1 MMDKS
6 YIVNRFGGFVGQAGQ
21 FQSQPVVQKALVRF
35 LTALA
40 IILLLGS
47 QDTWAQGR
55 TVTGKVTDATN
66 SVLPGVSIQVKGT
79 TRGANTG
86 ADGTYSLTDVADN
99 ATLVFSFIGYTTQEV
114 AVGNRATI
122 DVQLAD
128 DTKALQEVVVVGYGT
143 QKQKDITGGI
153 VALGPKDFNK
163 GVISSPE
170 QLLQGRAAGVQ
181 ITPSSGEPGAGINI
195 QIRGS
200 TSVRSNSN
208 PLYVID
214 GVPLDGGDVSAG
226 GQDFGG
232 GTTSAR
238 NPLNFLNPNDIE
250 NISVLKDASSAA
262 IYGSRGANGVVL
274 ITTKRGKAGSQQ
286 VNLSASTS
294 VSSPLR
300 RYDLLDGPS
309 FVAGVVAAG
318 GDRAAVDRGAN
329 TDWQKEVLR
338 TSISQNY
345 NVSFGGGNQDTRYL
359 FSVGYSDQQ
368 GIIKKAALQRLV
380 GRINA
385 SHELFNDKV
394 VLDLSLTTSG
404 IKDTYVLN
412 TDNAGAQGNLIGA
425 MIQANPSNP
434 VRNPDGSYFYAPA
447 LTDSAGNVTYPRN
460 SGDYRNPAAILDLID
475 DTGNTNRTLASVS
488 ATWRIIDGLSA
499 KINFGLDA
507 SNAVRRTAIDP
518 NLGGFND
525 TFNRGR
531 AYIQNRH
538 RGSKLIEYTLNYGKT
553 IGSGVL
559 DAVVGFSY
567 QKFENRGDFVR
578 AEFFTTS
585 LIPLVDN
592 IDGVNN
598 SDNKAFLGG
607 SDRSQ
612 NELQSYFG
620 RVNYNIAEKYILT
633 GTLRV
638 DGSSRFGANNKYGY
652 FPSVGAAWRLSNENF
667 IPKNVFDD
675 LKLRLNFGIT
685 GSQDFNGG
693 ASRVLF
699 TANTDGSLTQN
710 NNPNPDL
717 KWEQTTQYGAGLD
730 FTILKGR
737 LSGTVDYFNK
747 STTDLLFRIRYAQPA
762 AVTYR
767 FINLPGNVI
776 NSGVELG
783 LVFQAVQKERFG
795 WEVLANATYLTN
807 TIKNFGSTNINTGT
821 VSGQGLTGAYA
832 QTFRDGY
839 SIFSFNLPIFTGFGT
854 TSDGIENVAQY
865 ANNGVASIVGNPIPK
880 YNLGLT
886 NNFTFGKLS
895 ASIFFNGQFGA
906 YIYNNTAN
914 ALFLKGIL
922 RNGRNVTKDVGA
934 SPENALNVGS
944 PSTRFLEKIDFVR
957 LSNANIGYT
966 FDLPQGGFAKSL
978 RVSLTGQNLLLFT
991 GYTGLDPEVNT
1002 NKTLDEVPSRGL
1014 DYTAFPTPRTF
1025 TLGLNVG
1032 F

>member
-1 MMDKS
+1 MMNKS
-6 YIVNRFGGFVGQAGQ
+6 YISDRFGGCVGPVG
-21 FQSQPVVQKALVRF
+21 QSQPQPLVRKAFVGF
-35 LTALA
+35 LTMLA
-40 IILLLGS
+40 MVLLLGN
-47 QDTWAQGR
+47 QAAWAQGR
-55 TVTGKVTDATN
+55 TVTGKVTDATG

-79 TRGANTG
+79 TRGANTT
-86 ADGTYSLTDVADN
+86 AEGTYSLTDVAND

-114 AVGNRATI
+114 AVGNRSTVDI
-122 DVQLAD
+122 QLAD

-163 GVISSPE
+163 GVIASPE

-181 ITPSSGEPGAGINI
+181 ITPASGEPGAGINI

-200 TSVRSNSN
+200 TSIRSGNN

-214 GVPLDGGDVSAG
+214 GVPLDGGEVSAG

-232 GTTSAR
+232 GSTSSR

-262 IYGSRGANGVVL
+262 IYGARGANGVVL
-274 ITTKRGKAGSQQ
+274 ITTKRGKSGSQQ
-286 VNLSASTS
+286 VNVSASTS
-294 VSSPLR
+294 ISSPLR
-300 RYDLLDGPS
+300 TYDLLDGPG

-318 GDRAAVDRGAN
+318 GDRATVDRGAN
-329 TDWQKEVLR
+329 TDWQKEIFR
-338 TSISQNY
+338 TAISQNY
-345 NVSFGGGNQDTRYL
+345 NLSFGGGNQDTRYL

-368 GIIKKAALQRLV
+368 GIIKKAALQRLT

-412 TDNAGAQGNLIGA
+412 GDNAGFQGNLIGA
-425 MIQANPSNP
+425 AIQANPTYP
-434 VRNPDGSYFYAPA
+434 VRNPNGSFYYAPA
-447 LTDSAGNVTYPRN
+447 ITNADGTITYPGS
-460 SGDYRNPAAILDLID
+460 SGDYRNPVAILDQID

-488 ATWRIIDGLSA
+488 GTWRILDGLSA

-507 SNAVRRTAIDP
+507 STGVRRTSIDGR
-518 NLGGFND
+518 LGGFND
-525 TFNRGR
+525 TFGRGR
-531 AYIQNRH
+531 AYIQNRF
-538 RGSKLIEYTLNYGKT
+538 RNSRLIEYTLNYNKT
-553 IGSGVL
+553 IGVGAL
-559 DAVVGFSY
+559 DAVAGFSY

-578 AEFFTTS
+578 SEFFTTYA
-585 LIPLVDN
+585 IPLVDN

-598 SDNKAFLGG
+598 NDNKAFLGA

-620 RVNYNIAEKYILT
+620 RVNYNIADKYILT

-638 DGSSRFGANNKYGY
+638 DGSSRFGVNNKYGY
-652 FPSVGAAWRLSNENF
+652 FPSVGAAWRLSNESF

-685 GSQDFNGG
+685 GNQDFAGG
-693 ASRVLF
+693 ASRVIF
-699 TANTDGSLTQN
+699 SANSDGSLTQN

-717 KWEQTTQYGAGLD
+717 RWEQTTQYGAGLD

-737 LSGTVDYFNK
+737 LSGTLDYFNK
-747 STTDLLFRIRYAQPA
+747 STSDLLFQIRYAQPA

-767 FINLPGNVI
+767 FINLPGQVI
-776 NSGVELG
+776 NSGAELS
-783 LVFQAVQKERFG
+783 LAFQAVQKANFG

-807 TIKNFGSTNINTGT
+807 KIQNFGSTNINTGSI
-821 VSGQGLTGAYA
+821 SGQGLSGAFA

-839 SIFSFNLPIFTGFGT
+839 SIFSFNLPTFTGFGNT
-854 TSDGIENVAQY
+854 ADGLQNVGLYENGG
-865 ANNGVASIVGNPIPK
+865 ANSIVGNPIPK

-922 RNGRNVTKDVGA
+922 KNGRNVTKDAAA
-934 SPENALNVGS
+934 SPENPLNAGS

-966 FDLPQGGFAKSL
+966 FDLPQGGFAKNL
-978 RVSLTGQNLLLFT
+978 RVSVTGQNLLLFT

-1002 NKTLDEVPSRGL
+1002 NKNIDGVPSRGI
-1014 DYTAFPTPRTF
+1014 DYTAFPTPRTV

>member
-6 YIVNRFGGFVGQAGQ
+6 YISNHFSGCVGLVG
-21 FQSQPVVQKALVRF
+21 QSQPQSFVQKALSSF
-35 LTALA
+35 LAMLVMVM
-40 IILLLGS
+40 LLGN
-47 QDTWAQGR
+47 QAAWAQER
-55 TVTGKVTDATN
+55 TVTGKVTDATG

-79 TRGANTG
+79 TRGANTN
-86 ADGTYSLTDVADN
+86 ADGVYTLTGVGDN
-99 ATLVFSFIGYTTQEV
+99 ATLVFSFIGYTSQEV
-114 AVGNRATI
+114 VVGNRSTV

-153 VALGPKDFNK
+153 VALGPKDFNQ
-163 GVISSPE
+163 GVIASPE

-294 VSSPLR
+294 ISSPLR
-300 RYDLLDGPS
+300 RYDLLNGPE

-329 TDWQKEVLR
+329 TDWQKEVFR

-345 NVSFGGGNQDTRYL
+345 NLSFGGGNQDTRYL

-394 VLDLSLTTSG
+394 ILDLSLTTSG
-404 IKDTYVLN
+404 VKDTYVLN

-434 VRNPDGSYFYAPA
+434 VRNPDGSFFYAPP
-447 LTDSAGNVTYPRN
+447 VTNADGTISYPRN

-475 DTGNTNRTLASVS
+475 DDGNTNRTLASVS
-488 ATWRIIDGLSA
+488 GTWRILDGLSA

-507 SNAVRRTAIDP
+507 SSAVRRTSIDP

-531 AYIQNRH
+531 AYIQNRY
-538 RGSKLIEYTLNYGKT
+538 RTSRLIEYTLNYGKT
-553 IGSGVL
+553 VGPGVL
-559 DAVVGFSY
+559 DAVAGFSY

-592 IDGVNN
+592 LDGVNN
-598 SDNKAFLGG
+598 NDNKAFLGG

-620 RVNYNIAEKYILT
+620 RVNYNLSDKYILT
-633 GTLRV
+633 ATLRV

-675 LKLRLNFGIT
+675 LKLRLNYGIT
-685 GSQDFNGG
+685 GSQDFQGG

-710 NNPNPDL
+710 NNPNPNL
-717 KWEQTTQYGAGLD
+717 RWEQTTQYGAGLD
-730 FTILKGR
+730 FTVLKGR
-737 LSGTVDYFNK
+737 LSGTLDYFYK
-747 STTDLLFRIRYAQPA
+747 STTDLLFQIRYAQPA

-776 NSGVELG
+776 NNGVELG
-783 LVFQAVQKERFG
+783 LAFQAVQKAKFG
-795 WEVLANATYLTN
+795 WEILANATFLKN
-807 TIKNFGSTNINTGT
+807 TIKNFGSTNINTGAI
-821 VSGQGLTGAYA
+821 SGQGLSGAYA
-832 QTFRDGY
+832 QTFRDGN
-839 SIFSFNLPIFTGFGT
+839 SIFSFNLPTFTGFGT
-854 TSDGIENVAQY
+854 TSDGIQNVATY
-865 ANNGVASIVGNPIPK
+865 ANDGVASIVGNPIPK

-886 NNFTFGKLS
+886 NNFTFGRLT
-895 ASIFFNGQFGA
+895 ASFFVNGQFGA

-922 RNGRNVTKDVGA
+922 RNGRNVTRDVAA
-934 SPENALNVGS
+934 SAENPLNVGS

-1002 NKTLDEVPSRGL
+1002 NKSIDGVPSRGI

-1025 TLGLNVG
+1025 TVGLNVG

>member
-1 MMDKS
+1 MMNKS
-6 YIVNRFGGFVGQAGQ
+6 YKFSPFGGYVGQAGQ
-21 FQSQPVVQKALVRF
+21 FQPQPFVRKAFVSF
-35 LTALA
+35 LSMLTMV
-40 IILLLGS
+40 LLLGNGAA
-47 QDTWAQGR
+47 WAQGR
-55 TVTGKVTDATN
+55 TVTGKVTDATG

-79 TRGANTG
+79 TRGTNTTG
-86 ADGTYSLTDVADN
+86 EGTYSLGDVTND

-114 AVGNRATI
+114 AVGNRTTVDI
-122 DVQLAD
+122 QLAD

-163 GVISSPE
+163 GVIASPE

-214 GVPLDGGDVSAG
+214 GVPLDGGDVSSG

-274 ITTKRGKAGSQQ
+274 ITTKRGRAGSQQ

-294 VSSPLR
+294 ISSPLR
-300 RYDLLDGPS
+300 TYDLLDGPA
-309 FVAGVVAAG
+309 FLTGVVAAG

-329 TDWQKEVLR
+329 TDWQKEIFR

-345 NVSFGGGNQDTRYL
+345 NLSFGGGNQDTRYL

-368 GIIKKAALQRLV
+368 GIIKKAALQRVV

-412 TDNAGAQGNLIGA
+412 GDNAGFQGNLIGA
-425 MIQANPSNP
+425 AIQANPTYP
-434 VRNPDGSYFYAPA
+434 VRNPDGTFFQP
-447 LTDSAGNVTYPRN
+447 G
-460 SGDYRNPAAILDLID
+460 GDYRNPVAVLDYID

-488 ATWRIIDGLSA
+488 GTWRILDGLSA

-507 SNAVRRTAIDP
+507 STGVRRTGIDGR
-518 NLGGFND
+518 LGGFND
-525 TFNRGR
+525 TFGRGR
-531 AYIQNRH
+531 AYIQNRF
-538 RGSKLIEYTLNYGKT
+538 RNSRLIEYTLNYNKT
-553 IGSGVL
+553 IGTGAL
-559 DAVVGFSY
+559 DAVAGFSY

-578 AEFFTTS
+578 SEFFTTYE
-585 LIPLVDN
+585 IPLVDN

-598 SDNKAFLGG
+598 NDNKAFLGG

-612 NELQSYFG
+612 NELQSFFG

-652 FPSVGAAWRLSNENF
+652 FPSIGAAWRLSNENF

-675 LKLRLNFGIT
+675 LKLRISYGIT

-693 ASRVLF
+693 ASRVIF
-699 TANTDGSLTQN
+699 TANPDGSLTQN

-717 KWEQTTQYGAGLD
+717 RWEQTTQYGAGID

-747 STTDLLFRIRYAQPA
+747 STTDLLFRVRYAQPA

-767 FINLPGNVI
+767 FINLPGQVI

-783 LVFQAVQKERFG
+783 LAFQAVQKEKFG
-795 WEVLANATYLTN
+795 WEILANATYLTN
-807 TIKNFGSTNINTGT
+807 TIKNFGSTNINTGSI
-821 VSGQGLTGAYA
+821 SGQGLSGAFA

-839 SIFSFNLPIFTGFGT
+839 SIFSFNLPTFTGFGNT
-854 TSDGIENVAQY
+854 PDGLQNVGLY

-886 NNFTFGKLS
+886 NNFSFGKLS
-895 ASIFFNGQFGA
+895 ASLFFNGQFGA

-922 RNGRNVTKDVGA
+922 KNGRNVTVDA
-934 SPENALNVGS
+934 ANSPENPLNAGS

-957 LSNANIGYT
+957 LANANIGYT
-966 FDLPQGGFAKSL
+966 FDLPQGGFAKNL

-1002 NKTLDEVPSRGL
+1002 NKTIDEVPSRGI
-1014 DYTAFPTPRTF
+1014 DYTSFPTPRTF

>member
-1 MMDKS
+1 MMNKS
-6 YIVNRFGGFVGQAGQ
+6 YQINRISGCVGQAGQ
-21 FQSQPVVQKALVRF
+21 SQPQSFVRKALFGF
-35 LTALA
+35 LAMLTMV
-40 IILLLGS
+40 LLLGN
-47 QDTWAQGR
+47 QAAWAQGR
-55 TVTGKVTDATN
+55 TVTGKVTDAAGGT
-66 SVLPGVSIQVKGT
+66 LPGVSIQVKGT
-79 TRGANTG
+79 TRGANTA
-86 ADGTYSLTDVADN
+86 ADGVYSITDVADN
-99 ATLVFSFIGYTTQEV
+99 ATLVFSYIGYTSQEV
-114 AVGNRATI
+114 AVGNRSTV

-153 VALGPKDFNK
+153 IALGPKDFNK
-163 GVISSPE
+163 GVIASPE

-181 ITPSSGEPGAGINI
+181 ITPASGEPGAGINI

-200 TSVRSNSN
+200 TSIRSGNN

-214 GVPLDGGDVSAG
+214 GVPLDGGDISSG

-232 GTTSAR
+232 GSTSSR

-250 NISVLKDASSAA
+250 NITVLKDASSAA
-262 IYGSRGANGVVL
+262 IYGARGANGVVL

-286 VNLSASTS
+286 VNVSASTS

-300 RYDLLDGPS
+300 TYDLLDGPS
-309 FVAGVVAAG
+309 FVNGVVAAG
-318 GDRAAVDRGAN
+318 GDRAAIDKGAN
-329 TDWQKEVLR
+329 TDWQKEIFR
-338 TSISQNY
+338 TGVSQNY
-345 NVSFGGGNQDTRYL
+345 NLSFGGGNQDTRYL
-359 FSVGYSDQQ
+359 FSLGYSDQQ
-368 GIIKKAALQRLV
+368 GIIKKAALQRIT

-394 VLDLSLTTSG
+394 VLDLALTTSG

-412 TDNAGAQGNLIGA
+412 GDNAGFQGNLIGA
-425 MIQANPSNP
+425 AIQANPTYP
-434 VRNPDGSYFYAPA
+434 VRNPDGTFYQP
-447 LTDSAGNVTYPRN
+447 G
-460 SGDYRNPAAILDLID
+460 GDYRNPAAVLDLID

-488 ATWRIIDGLSA
+488 GTWRIVNGLSA
-499 KINFGLDA
+499 KINLGLDA
-507 SNAVRRTAIDP
+507 STAVRRTGIDGR
-518 NLGGFND
+518 LGGFND
-525 TFNRGR
+525 IFGRGR
-531 AYIQNRH
+531 AYIQNRF
-538 RGSKLIEYTLNYGKT
+538 RNSRLVEYTLNYNKT
-553 IGSGVL
+553 IGVGAL
-559 DAVVGFSY
+559 DAVAGFSY

-578 AEFFTTS
+578 SEFFTTYD
-585 LIPLVDN
+585 IPLVDN

-598 SDNKAFLGG
+598 NDNKAFLGA

-620 RVNYNIAEKYILT
+620 RVNYNIADKYILT

-638 DGSSRFGANNKYGY
+638 DGSSRFGKNNKYGY

-667 IPKNVFDD
+667 VPKNVFDD

-685 GSQDFNGG
+685 GNQDFAGG
-693 ASRVLF
+693 ATKVIFS
-699 TANTDGSLTQN
+699 ANPDGSLTQN

-717 KWEQTTQYGAGLD
+717 KWEQTMQYGAGLD

-737 LSGTVDYFNK
+737 LSGTVDYFHK
-747 STTDLLFRIRYAQPA
+747 STSDLLFQVRYAQPA

-767 FINLPGNVI
+767 FINLPGQVI
-776 NSGVELG
+776 NSGVELS
-783 LVFQAVQKERFG
+783 LVFQAVQKEKFG
-795 WEVLANATYLTN
+795 WEILANATYLKN
-807 TIKNFGSTNINTGT
+807 TIQNFGSTNINTGAI
-821 VSGQGLTGAYA
+821 SGQGLSGAYA

-839 SIFSFNLPIFTGFGT
+839 SIFSFNLPTFTGFGT
-854 TSDGIENVAQY
+854 TADGLQNVGQY
-865 ANNGVASIVGNPIPK
+865 ANGGVSSIIGNPIPK

-922 RNGRNVTKDVGA
+922 KNGRNVTKDAAA
-934 SPENALNVGS
+934 SPENPLNAGS
-944 PSTRFLEKIDFVR
+944 PSTRFLEKVDFVR

-966 FDLPQGGFAKSL
+966 FSLPQGGFAKSL

-1002 NKTLDEVPSRGL
+1002 NKSIDGVPSRGI

-1025 TLGLNVG
+1025 TLGVNVG

>member
-1 MMDKS
+1 MM
-6 YIVNRFGGFVGQAGQ
+6 
-21 FQSQPVVQKALVRF
+21 LV
-35 LTALA
+35 AM
-40 IILLLGS
+40 LLLS
-47 QDTWAQGR
+47 NQAAWAQGR
-55 TVTGKVTDATN
+55 SVTGKITDPAGAA
-66 SVLPGVSIQVKGT
+66 LPGVTVQVKGT
-79 TRGANTG
+79 PRGTNTT
-86 ADGTYSLTDVADN
+86 AEGTYTLANVEDN

-114 AVGNRATI
+114 AIGNRSTV

-163 GVISSPE
+163 GVIASPE

-232 GTTSAR
+232 GSTSAR

-286 VNLSASTS
+286 VNLSAATS
-294 VSSPLR
+294 ISSPLR
-300 RYDLLDGPS
+300 TYDLLDGPG

-318 GDRAAVDRGAN
+318 GDSAAVDRGAN
-329 TDWQKEVLR
+329 TDWQKEVFR

-345 NVSFGGGNQDTRYL
+345 NLSFGGGNQDTRYL

-434 VRNPDGSYFYAPA
+434 VRNPDGTFFYAPPVI
-447 LTDSAGNVTYPRN
+447 DSLGNVTYPRN

-488 ATWRIIDGLSA
+488 GTWRIIDGLSA
-499 KINFGLDA
+499 KINFGLDV
-507 SNAVRRTAIDP
+507 STAVRRTSIDP

-538 RGSKLIEYTLNYGKT
+538 RTSRLIEYTLNYNKT
-553 IGSGVL
+553 IGPGAL

-578 AEFFTTS
+578 AEFFTTN

-620 RVNYNIAEKYILT
+620 RVNYNISDKYILT

-638 DGSSRFGANNKYGY
+638 DGSSRFGTNNKYGY
-652 FPSVGAAWRLSNENF
+652 FPSIGAAWRLSNEGF
-667 IPKNVFDD
+667 VPKNVFDD
-675 LKLRLNFGIT
+675 LKLRLNYGIT

-699 TANTDGSLTQN
+699 TANADGSLTQN

-737 LSGTVDYFNK
+737 LSGTLDYFNK

-767 FINLPGNVI
+767 FVNLPGNVI

-783 LVFQAVQKERFG
+783 LVFQAVQKEKFG
-795 WEVLANATYLTN
+795 WEVLANATYLKN

-821 VSGQGLTGAYA
+821 ISGQGLSGAYA

-839 SIFSFNLPIFTGFGT
+839 SIFSFNLPTFTGFGT
-854 TSDGIENVAQY
+854 TADGIPNVATY

-922 RNGRNVTKDVGA
+922 RNGRNVTKEVGA
-934 SPENALNVGS
+934 SSENALNVGS

-978 RVSLTGQNLLLFT
+978 RVSLTGQNLLLFS

>member
-6 YIVNRFGGFVGQAGQ
+6 YKFNCFSSYVGQTG
-21 FQSQPVVQKALVRF
+21 QSQSKPFVQNAFFSF
-35 LTALA
+35 LTVLA
-40 IILLLGS
+40 MVLLLGN
-47 QDTWAQGR
+47 QAAWAQER
-55 TVTGKVTDATN
+55 NVTGKVTDATG

-79 TRGANTG
+79 TRGANTN
-86 ADGTYSLTDVADN
+86 ADGVYTLSVADN
-99 ATLVFSFIGYTTQEV
+99 ATLVFSFIGYTSQEV
-114 AVGNRATI
+114 AVGNRSTV

-128 DTKALQEVVVVGYGT
+128 DTKALQEVVVIGYGT

-163 GVISSPE
+163 GVIASPE

-214 GVPLDGGDVSAG
+214 GVPLDGGEVSAG

-232 GTTSAR
+232 GTTSSR

-286 VNLSASTS
+286 VNISASTS
-294 VSSPLR
+294 ISSPLR
-300 RYDLLDGPS
+300 TYDLLDGPG
-309 FVAGVVAAG
+309 FLAGVVAAG

-329 TDWQKEVLR
+329 TDWQKEIFR

-345 NVSFGGGNQDTRYL
+345 NLSFGGGNQDTRYL

-368 GIIKKAALQRLV
+368 GIIEKAALQRLV

-412 TDNAGAQGNLIGA
+412 GDNAGFQGNLIGA
-425 MIQANPSNP
+425 AIQANPTYP
-434 VRNPDGSYFYAPA
+434 VRNPDGTFFQP
-447 LTDSAGNVTYPRN
+447 G
-460 SGDYRNPAAILDLID
+460 GDYRNPAAVLDYID
-475 DTGNTNRTLASVS
+475 DTGNTGRTLASVS
-488 ATWRIIDGLSA
+488 GTWRILDGLSA

-507 SNAVRRTAIDP
+507 STGIRRTGIDGR
-518 NLGGFND
+518 LGGFND
-525 TFNRGR
+525 TFGRGR
-531 AYIQNRH
+531 AIIQNRY
-538 RGSKLIEYTLNYGKT
+538 RNSRLIEYTLNYGKT
-553 IGSGVL
+553 IGTGVL
-559 DAVVGFSY
+559 DAVAGFSY
-567 QKFENRGDFVR
+567 QKFESRGDFVR
-578 AEFFTTS
+578 SEFFTTN

-598 SDNKAFLGG
+598 NDNKAFLGG

-620 RVNYNIAEKYILT
+620 RVNYNIADKYILT

-675 LKLRLNFGIT
+675 LKLRLNYGIT
-685 GSQDFNGG
+685 GSQDFSGG

-699 TANTDGSLTQN
+699 TANPDGSLTQN

-717 KWEQTTQYGAGLD
+717 KWEQTTQYGAGVD

-737 LSGTVDYFNK
+737 LSGTVDYFYK
-747 STTDLLFRIRYAQPA
+747 STTDLLFRVRYAQPA

-783 LVFQAVQKERFG
+783 LAFQAVQKEKFG

-807 TIKNFGSTNINTGT
+807 TIRNFGSTNINTGSI
-821 VSGQGLTGAYA
+821 SGQGLSGAFA

-839 SIFSFNLPIFTGFGT
+839 SIFSFNLPTFTGFGNT
-854 TSDGIENVAQY
+854 ADGLQNVGLY
-865 ANNGVASIVGNPIPK
+865 ANGGASSIVGNPIPK

-922 RNGRNVTKDVGA
+922 KNGRNVTKEVGA
-934 SPENALNVGS
+934 SSENPLNAGS

-966 FDLPQGGFAKSL
+966 FDLPQGGFAKNL

-1002 NKTLDEVPSRGL
+1002 NKTIDEVPSRGI
-1014 DYTAFPTPRTF
+1014 DYTSFPTPRTF
-1025 TLGLNVG
+1025 TLGVNVG